1 MKQLQDFFT
10 IYKQSAWNKDTESMI
25 ALYHDNVVIFD
36 MWNQGY
42 QTGLTEWSNVIKGW
56 LGSLGDEKVNVIFE
70 MIEIHEGNDVGFGSA
85 LITYQAISTSNT
97 ILRSMKNRV
106 TLGFI
111 KQGDEWKV
119 IHQHTSA
126 PINSNLEGILNF

>member
-1 MKQLQDFFT
+1 MKSPQDFFT
-10 IYKQSAWNKDTESMI
+10 IYKQSAWDKDTKSMI

-36 MWNQGY
+36 MWDQGY
-42 QTGLTEWSNVIKGW
+42 QTGLTEWSNVIKTW

-70 MIEIHEGNDVGFGSA
+70 MTEIHESNDAGFGSA

-111 KQGDEWKV
+111 KQEDEWKV
-119 IHQHTSA
+119 VHQHTSA

>member
-1 MKQLQDFFT
+1 MKSPQDFFT
-10 IYKQSAWNKDTESMI
+10 IYKQSAWDKDTKSMI

-42 QTGLTEWSNVIKGW
+42 QTGLTEWSNVIKNW

-70 MIEIHEGNDVGFGSA
+70 MTEIHESNDAGFGSA

-111 KQGDEWKV
+111 KQEDEWKV
-119 IHQHTSA
+119 VHQHTSA